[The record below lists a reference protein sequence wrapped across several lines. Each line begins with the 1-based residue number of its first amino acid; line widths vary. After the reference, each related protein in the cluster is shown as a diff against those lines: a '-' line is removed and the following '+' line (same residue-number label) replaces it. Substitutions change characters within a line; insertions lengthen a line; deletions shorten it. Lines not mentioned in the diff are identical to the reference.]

1 MPAVGILGLLG
12 LLALGLLIG
21 LVELPYQALSE
32 LGFQLQRR
40 LWPLEGLGEA
50 SAGSWW
56 AVALVFGATLALVLL
71 TAGPWRR
78 GGGGGL
84 TAALALQQSSSEQEA
99 GLLERIDLKTQ
110 LYRLPLMA
118 LAHGGGLTVGIES
131 PSAALGASLVLALR
145 GRCPGLGHLP
155 VKLLAAMGG
164 GAGLGAA
171 FRSPLLGAL
180 YVVEELCREQAWS
193 LVLPTLLLAGAGSL
207 ASSSLGQPAR
217 LVVVIQAPFPPQWW
231 GWALVLILLAAV
243 LGACFVRLLIPLARW
258 MKTTLL
264 RAPLATAIGVAFT
277 LSMLALVSGGLS
289 LNDGSLS
296 LAAALQGQSG
306 GSALTFLWRYLAGL
320 VSIAIGA
327 PGGLMH
333 DVMTLGALLLEPFRG
348 LLPQE
353 AFAPMAAIG
362 AAALFAAANGTPLF
376 SGAFVFTLQGNAQLL
391 PWLLLASALASAIAE
406 PLRGEEWNAYQVRV
420 LLNPRSG

>member
-1 MPAVGILGLLG
+1 
-12 LLALGLLIG
+12 
-21 LVELPYQALSE
+21 
-32 LGFQLQRR
+32 
-40 LWPLEGLGEA
+40 
-50 SAGSWW
+50 
-56 AVALVFGATLALVLL
+56 
-71 TAGPWRR
+71 
-78 GGGGGL
+78 
-84 TAALALQQSSSEQEA
+84 
-99 GLLERIDLKTQ
+99 
-110 LYRLPLMA
+110 
-118 LAHGGGLTVGIES
+118 
-131 PSAALGASLVLALR
+131 
-145 GRCPGLGHLP
+145 
-155 VKLLAAMGG
+155 
-164 GAGLGAA
+164 
-171 FRSPLLGAL
+171 
-180 YVVEELCREQAWS
+180 
-193 LVLPTLLLAGAGSL
+193 
-207 ASSSLGQPAR
+207 
-217 LVVVIQAPFPPQWW
+217 
-231 GWALVLILLAAV
+231 
-243 LGACFVRLLIPLARW
+243 

-376 SGAFVFTLQGNAQLL
+376 SGVFVFTLQGNAQLL

-420 LLNPRSG
+420 LLNLRSG